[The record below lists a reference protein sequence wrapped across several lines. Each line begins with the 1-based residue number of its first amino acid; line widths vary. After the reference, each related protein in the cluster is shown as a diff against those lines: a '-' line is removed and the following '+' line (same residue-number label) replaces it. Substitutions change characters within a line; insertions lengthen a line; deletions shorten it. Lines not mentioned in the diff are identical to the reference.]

1 MLLNWRNLDKA
12 LTSSASDFRRECCF
26 ACPAPTTAQKTFPLS
41 ESPHGENSC
50 LVDITYYC
58 LLIPTLSFIRCI
70 ALDKCLCTLCLDL
83 YITAVTVAQSC
94 PTLCKSIDYTVR
106 GTLQV
111 RILEWVAISF
121 SRGSFQSRDRTQ
133 VSHIAGGFFTNWAIR
148 EVHEV
153 LGKTEQVLLQM
164 QSWTIKKV
172 RKSLAPVG
180 IRNHAGGMKTVD
192 DAVQHWVF
200 MGEAAGLGGRTA

>member
-1 MLLNWRNLDKA
+1 MINPPMDSSNPSNDSFMSSIICTVAALTVSKCIVNIMLLNWRNLDKA

-133 VSHIAGGFFTNWAIR
+133 VSHIGSRFFT
-148 EVHEV
+148 
-153 LGKTEQVLLQM
+153 
-164 QSWTIKKV
+164 S
-172 RKSLAPVG
+172 
-180 IRNHAGGMKTVD
+180 
-192 DAVQHWVF
+192 
-200 MGEAAGLGGRTA
+200 